1 MIPSVFVLTLRLWEP
16 PQLPAQQTKPDGQ
29 HHDRL
34 ECEKFDH
41 ELIYEI
47 VERKKTTS
55 ERGIKLAVIILTSRY
70 MLDHPQLDT
79 RLSYIRKKSSLD
91 TRASLFVLSPVP
103 AHDIENFIHT
113 LKAELY
119 ESTIDY
125 YREHSRRVR
134 RKRSRSTSGAFA
146 QSSSYH
152 QPGQPVITPLGPQG
166 WSVRSDYK
174 LATFAEFRQEYEVA
188 IKSYED
194 CWDGLLQMFNSTAVL
209 PPRTKRWAEAKVLV
223 DCINF
228 KISKLYLYSNEPTR
242 AMFQFN
248 KHIHKFRELC
258 NGWGIGDETYEFWA
272 WLSKQ
277 YTVLADLVDIGCR
290 NGMRLPNLC
299 PPPISASENART
311 SSPVLPETRL
321 LSGGAINLTGVLV
334 HPGFYYFYGAQC
346 AVERRN
352 KFQASDAAEVEMRSI
367 AKSKGETGSFQP
379 SLALVHERKIN
390 HGELIISL
398 YTKAYEIFKT
408 VGSNRM
414 TLFLAL
420 KIALVHY
427 HQNDHITAGK
437 FFERIMSSYRK
448 GGFNTV
454 LDSVLYFS
462 YRNLNDLVTKST
474 NVLNPE
480 AGTKATEAIELLK
493 IALEILEK
501 ELVALPNDSRGD
513 ICTTIANLIKPPPES
528 VLSQAEVLTL
538 SIETSAFPVKT
549 QVAFWEPTI
558 QVGEEVEFQVLL
570 RIPQAFADCQP
581 TIAQISLKFT
591 SIPVLTI
598 FHQPSE
604 PKIPTQALEV
614 GILQEESSTQK
625 LDLQVTERS
634 HWLITGRLKPSRVNK
649 IALEQVVFR
658 FDNILKHRHLDFV
671 LTPVDQALHT
681 SLWIQEFDDTSHE
694 PIFLHTGRFESVCK
708 VQHNKPNVSFS
719 LDSEPC
725 GIVNIGQPLHIEIS
739 NQEQQPLNLKLIVKL
754 QSPSADDL
762 LVMDNETHRISQILA
777 LRLGSIQPGDT
788 LKKTITFLPTKLV
801 GLRILDLS
809 LAIKAVVDDHKN
821 DENSEEKEEDDED
834 EEDDDL
840 NLDSLRAFKINRKV
854 HLDVEE
860 PIQINSKI
868 QHFQQIRHSAQHNYL
883 KAFKPLHRLNLNLLI
898 SNISSQTHQSF
909 VSMLN
914 LVRILRI
921 SLSLEQASCP
931 TKIVSCSLPNDC
943 ASDLDID
950 LKIGNSFAISYIVEI
965 EVDSLQP
972 QIDGCFFEVIWVCS
986 SSNGTQDSHSKQIPI
1001 ELDMPMIPP
1010 IAVLTDLKPHLK
1022 LLEAVKLD
1030 YTIENRDPI
1039 KTADLL
1045 VKISEQSTNSQKE
1058 SSGSEWVIS
1067 GPKLLNSILVLPRS
1081 SKTISLMAIPTKLG
1095 LISGPKIEVF
1105 QRIHQRNSMMGTKP
1119 PTRSSSE
1126 QQQPT
1131 VASLVDLQELEWA
1144 AREAGHRDGVDGESP
1159 RFDGFHSS
1167 APFKLVPIEVFRS
1180 HAPVAVVVEKLP
1192 GISRDPNSVIQD
1204 HQPAKNQN
1212 RLSKNID
1219 HALKVFVLPV

>member
-1 MIPSVFVLTLRLWEP
+1 MIPSVFVLTLKLWEP
-16 PQLPAQQTKPDGQ
+16 PQLPAQQFKPDEQ

-34 ECEKFDH
+34 ECEKFDN

-103 AHDIENFIHT
+103 AHDIENFTHT

-134 RKRSRSTSGAFA
+134 RKRSRSTSSTFA

-242 AMFQFN
+242 AMYQFN

-277 YTVLADLVDIGCR
+277 YTVLGDLVDIGCR

-311 SSPVLPETRL
+311 SSPVLPESRL
-321 LSGGAINLTGVLV
+321 LGGGAINLTGVLV

-352 KFQASDAAEVEMRSI
+352 KFQASDAAEGEMRSI
-367 AKSKGETGSFQP
+367 AESKGEPGSFQP

-427 HQNDHITAGK
+427 HQNDHMTAGK

-454 LDSVLYFS
+454 LDSVLYLS
-462 YRNLNDLVTKST
+462 YRNLNALVTKKT
-474 NVLNPE
+474 NVMNPE
-480 AGTKATEAIELLK
+480 AGTAANEAVELLK

-501 ELVALPNDSRGD
+501 ELVALPNDNRGD
-513 ICTTIANLIKPPPES
+513 ICTTIANLIKAPPES
-528 VLSQAEVLTL
+528 PSSQAEALTL

-549 QVAFWEPTI
+549 QVAFWEPSI
-558 QVGEEVEFQVLL
+558 HVGEEVEFQVLL
-570 RIPQAFADCQP
+570 RIPKAFADCQP

-598 FHQPSE
+598 VHQPSQ
-604 PKIPTQALEV
+604 PKLPTQALEV

-625 LDLQVTERS
+625 LDLQVTEKS
-634 HWLITGRLKPSRVNK
+634 HWLITGRLKPSGVNT

-671 LTPVDQALHT
+671 LTPVDQALHP
-681 SLWIQEFDDTSHE
+681 SLWVQEFDDTSHE
-694 PIFLHTGRFESVCK
+694 PIFLPTERFESVCK
-708 VQHNKPNVSFS
+708 VQHKKPDVSFS

-725 GIVNIGQPLHIEIS
+725 GIVNIGQPLQIEIS
-739 NQEQQPLNLKLIVKL
+739 NQEQQPLNLKLKVKL

-762 LVMDNETHRISQILA
+762 LEMDNETHRISQILA

-788 LKKTITFLPTKLV
+788 LKKTMTFLPTKLV

-809 LAIKAVVDDHKN
+809 LAIKAMVDDHEN
-821 DENSEEKEEDDED
+821 DENSKEKEADDD
-834 EEDDDL
+834 DDDDDL
-840 NLDSLRAFKINRKV
+840 NLDSLRVFKINRKV
-854 HLDVEE
+854 YLDVEE

-868 QHFQQIRHSAQHNYL
+868 QNFQQIQHSTQHSYL
-883 KAFKPLHRLNLNLLI
+883 KSFKPLHRLNLNLLI
-898 SNISSQTHQSF
+898 SNLSSQTHQSF

-914 LVRILRI
+914 SVRILRI
-921 SLSLEQASCP
+921 SLSLEKASCP
-931 TKIVSCSLPNDC
+931 AKIVSCSLPTDC

-950 LKIGNSFAISYIVEI
+950 LKIGNSFAISYIVEV

-972 QIDGCFFEVIWVCS
+972 KIAGCFFEVIWACS

-1001 ELDMPMIPP
+1001 ELDMPMIAP

-1030 YTIENRDPI
+1030 YIIENRDPM

-1045 VKISEQSTNSQKE
+1045 VKISEQSTNSNKE
-1058 SSGSEWVIS
+1058 SGGSEWVIS

-1105 QRIHQRNSMMGTKP
+1105 QRIQQRNSMVGTKP
-1119 PTRSSSE
+1119 TTRSSSE

-1131 VASLVDLQELEWA
+1131 VASLTDLQELEWA
-1144 AREAGHRDGVDGESP
+1144 ARDAGHRDRVDGGSP
-1159 RFDGFHSS
+1159 RFDSVHPS
-1167 APFKLVPIEVFRS
+1167 APPKLVPIEVFRS
-1180 HAPVAVVVEKLP
+1180 HAPVALVVDKLP
-1192 GISRDPNSVIQD
+1192 GIGRDPNPVVQD
-1204 HQPAKNQN
+1204 PQQAKSQN

-1219 HALKVFVLPV
+1219 HALKVFVLPA